1 MRKHLKEQYGFK
13 NFRDYQKD
21 IIKDVL
27 DNNDSIVIFPTGGG
41 KSLCYQFPAT
51 YLNKKT
57 IVVSPLI
64 SLMMD
69 QQKNLQNKGI
79 NCLCLNSESV
89 IKQKSLLRRNSD
101 FLQSPPSKSE
111 IKNSS
116 IIYCTPEYITK
127 NIQVFKN
134 IRDQIC
140 LFAIDEAHCLSEWGH
155 DFRPSY
161 MKLKII
167 KNNFPDIPVMALTA
181 TATPDVLEDIFDSL
195 NLNEARQYQLGTNRD
210 NLSIHVKQKSD
221 NIMDDLDINTDEST
235 IIYTQTRKNA
245 EKIYNLL
252 IECGIK
258 AGCYH
263 AGMSSEKKKSTHN
276 LFVNDKI
283 KVIVATICFGMGID
297 KPDIRKVINYGS
309 PSNLET
315 YYQEIGRA
323 GRDGMPSTVVMFYK
337 DADYSTNKSLISKG
351 NNEERRVKLLNIF
364 QKYITNTKVCR
375 QNLIEHYFET
385 GNLSLKKS
393 TEKCGKC
400 DNCLG
405 LSRDIKNKF
414 FIDVTKE
421 AETIIKLVGSLPVN
435 YGITKLIEILRGTG
449 SKYISNSFFGKGSH
463 RSVDWWKK
471 LINELVLEDYLC
483 KETFSYY
490 LVIGLGNKDHNDEE
504 IKIHIDEYNENKKV
518 SPSKDLKK
526 YKKIRDHLSKM
537 NGCAPY
543 MIIND
548 KVLSKIIQTKPKTV
562 EELYNIDGV
571 SNDFICKYG
580 QYFLDIKDRSSS
592 SSKKS
597 NTKDQTWDLYQSGK
611 NIKEIVEIRGLKDL
625 TIESHIV
632 DKFIDD
638 IKNVDMDRMGI
649 NQNMIDRISIA
660 IDQVGKTRLKPIK
673 NILDSDDSKIK
684 ISYFQLKT
692 CILLLDTN
700 Y

>member
-13 NFRDYQKD
+13 NFRNYQRD

-27 DNNDSIVIFPTGGG
+27 EKNDSIVIFPTGGG

-51 YLNKKT
+51 YLNKKS

-64 SLMMD
+64 SLMAD

-79 NCLCLNSESV
+79 NSVCLNSES
-89 IKQKSLLRRNSD
+89 KSNSPKKLLLGKKSYT
-101 FLQSPPSKSE
+101 SKPNTE
-111 IKNSS
+111 ITDASV
-116 IIYCTPEYITK
+116 IYCTPEYITK
-127 NIQVFKN
+127 NIQVFKD
-134 IRDQIC
+134 IKDDIC
-140 LFAIDEAHCLSEWGH
+140 LFAVDEAHCLSEWGH

-161 MKLKII
+161 MELKII
-167 KNNFPDIPVMALTA
+167 KNNFPSIPLMALTA
-181 TATPDVLEDIFDSL
+181 TATPNVLEDMFLSL
-195 NLNEARQYQLGTNRD
+195 HLNEANQYQLGSKRD

-221 NIMDDLDINTDEST
+221 SIMDDLDINSDEST

-252 IECGIK
+252 SEYGIK
-258 AGCYH
+258 TGCYH
-263 AGMSSEKKKSTHN
+263 GGMSAESKKNTHN
-276 LFVNDKI
+276 SFVNDEI
-283 KVIVATICFGMGID
+283 SVIVATICFGMGID

-309 PSNLET
+309 PANLET

-323 GRDGMPSTVVMFYK
+323 GRDGMPSKVVMFYK
-337 DADYSTNKSLISKG
+337 DADYSTNKFLISKG
-351 NNEERRVKLLNIF
+351 DNGERRVKLLNIF

-375 QNLIEHYFET
+375 QNMIEHYFET
-385 GNLSLKKS
+385 GDLSLKKS

-405 LSRDIKNKF
+405 LSREIENKLF
-414 FIDVTKE
+414 TDVTEE
-421 AETIIKLVGSLPVN
+421 AKTIVYLVESLHMN
-435 YGITKLIEILRGTG
+435 YGVTKLIEILRGVG
-449 SKYISNSFFGKGSH
+449 SKYRNNSFFGKGSH
-463 RSVDWWKK
+463 KSVDWWKK
-471 LINELVLEDYLC
+471 LINELVIEDYLS

-490 LVIGLGNKDHNDEE
+490 LVIGLGNKELDNEV
-504 IKIHIDEYNENKKV
+504 IKIHLNENKKSTV
-518 SPSKDLKK
+518 SPSIKK

-548 KVLSKIIQTKPKTV
+548 KVLSNITQTKPKTV

-580 QYFLDIKDRSSS
+580 QYFISEKNILSTSSLQ

-597 NTKDQTWDLYQSGK
+597 NTKDESWSLYQSGK
-611 NIKEIVEIRGLKDL
+611 SIKEIAEIRGLKEM

-632 DKFIDD
+632 DKFSNNTKNID
-638 IKNVDMDRMGI
+638 KTRMGI
-649 NQNMIDRISIA
+649 TQNMIERVRVSVEK
-660 IDQVGKTRLKPIK
+660 VGKNRLRPIK
-673 NILDSDDSKIK
+673 DILDDDKDK
-684 ISYFQLKT
+684 QKVSYFQLRT
-692 CILLLDTN
+692 CILFID
-700 Y
+700 

>member
-27 DNNDSIVIFPTGGG
+27 GHNDSIVIFPTGGG

-64 SLMMD
+64 SLMVD

-79 NCLCLNSESV
+79 HSICLNSESKSN
-89 IKQKSLLRRNSD
+89 IHQKSLLGRKSHPHKSN
-101 FLQSPPSKSE
+101 SE
-111 IKNSS
+111 IQDAS

-134 IRDQIC
+134 IKDQIC
-140 LFAIDEAHCLSEWGH
+140 LFAVDEAHCLSEWGH

-161 MKLKII
+161 MELNII
-167 KNNFPDIPVMALTA
+167 KKIFPNIPLMALTA
-181 TATPDVLEDIFDSL
+181 TATPNVLEDMFICL
-195 NLNEARQYQLGTNRD
+195 NLNEANQYQLGTNRD
-210 NLSIHVKQKSD
+210 NLSIHVRQKSD
-221 NIMDDLDINTDEST
+221 NIIDDLDINPEEST
-235 IIYTQTRKNA
+235 IIYTQTRKNT

-252 IECGIK
+252 KEYGIK

-263 AGMSSEKKKSTHN
+263 AGMSPEKKKDTHN

-283 KVIVATICFGMGID
+283 SVIVATICFGMGID

-309 PSNLET
+309 PPNLET

-323 GRDGMPSTVVMFYK
+323 GRDGIPSTVVMFYN
-337 DADYSTNKSLISKG
+337 DTDYTTNKFLISKG
-351 NNEERRVKLLNIF
+351 DNKERRVKLLNIF
-364 QKYITNTKVCR
+364 QKYITDTKVCR

-385 GNLSLKKS
+385 GNLLLKES

-405 LSRDIKNKF
+405 LSG
-414 FIDVTKE
+414 IDKTLTDVSEE
-421 AETIIKLVGSLPVN
+421 AKMLIQLVDYLPIN
-435 YGITKLIEILRGTG
+435 YGINKLIEIIIGTS
-449 SKYISNSFFGKGSH
+449 SKYRNNSFFGQGDYK
-463 RSVDWWKK
+463 SVDWWKK
-471 LINELVLEDYLC
+471 LIGELVVEDYLS
-483 KETFSYY
+483 KECFSYY
-490 LVIGLGNKDHNDEE
+490 SVIGLGNKKITTDKIIVNINDN
-504 IKIHIDEYNENKKV
+504 IHKRKS
-518 SPSKDLKK
+518 SPSIKK

-548 KVLSKIIQTKPKTV
+548 KVLYSVTQNKPKTI

-580 QYFLDIKDRSSS
+580 EYFIEKKQIVS
-592 SSKKS
+592 SSKTTK
-597 NTKDQTWDLYQSGK
+597 TKDESWNLYNRGK
-611 NIKEIVEIRGLKDL
+611 SIKEISEIRGLKDL

-632 DKFIDD
+632 DNFRND
-638 IKNVDMDRMGI
+638 IKSINTDRIGI
-649 NQNMIDRISIA
+649 NNDMIERVKVA
-660 IDQVGKTRLKPIK
+660 IEQVGKSRLRPIK
-673 NILDSDDSKIK
+673 DILDNDSKKK

-692 CILLLDTN
+692 IILLIDTTE
-700 Y
+700 

>member
-27 DNNDSIVIFPTGGG
+27 GNNDSIVIFPTGGG

-51 YLNKKT
+51 YLNKKS

-64 SLMMD
+64 SLMAD

-79 NCLCLNSESV
+79 KSLCLNSESKSN
-89 IKQKSLLRRNSD
+89 IQQKSLLGRKSHTPESN
-101 FLQSPPSKSE
+101 SE
-111 IKNSS
+111 ITNASV
-116 IIYCTPEYITK
+116 IYCTPEYITK

-134 IRDQIC
+134 IKDQIC
-140 LFAIDEAHCLSEWGH
+140 LFAVDEAHCLSEWGH

-161 MKLKII
+161 MELKII
-167 KNNFPDIPVMALTA
+167 KNNFPNIPLMALTA
-181 TATPDVLEDIFDSL
+181 TATPNVLEDIFNSL
-195 NLNEARQYQLGTNRD
+195 NLNEANQYQLGTNRD

-221 NIMDDLDINTDEST
+221 NIMDDLDINPEEST

-252 IECGIK
+252 KEYGIK
-258 AGCYH
+258 TGCYH
-263 AGMSSEKKKSTHN
+263 GGMSPEKKKHTHN
-276 LFVNDKI
+276 LFVNDTI
-283 KVIVATICFGMGID
+283 SVIVATICFGMGID

-323 GRDGMPSTVVMFYK
+323 GRDGMPSKVIMFYK
-337 DADYSTNKSLISKG
+337 DADYSTNKFLISKG
-351 NNEERRVKLLNIF
+351 DNGDRRVKLLNIF

-393 TEKCGKC
+393 TQKCGKC

-405 LSRDIKNKF
+405 LSRDIENK
-414 FIDVTKE
+414 ILTDVTKE
-421 AETIIKLVGSLPVN
+421 AETIIRLVGSLPVN
-435 YGITKLIEILRGTG
+435 YGITKLIEILRGVG
-449 SKYISNSFFGKGSH
+449 SKYRSNSFFGKGNDK
-463 RSVDWWKK
+463 SVDWWKK

-490 LVIGLGNKDHNDEE
+490 LVIGLGNKELDDEE
-504 IKIHIDEYNENKKV
+504 IKIHLGEYNENKKSRV
-518 SPSKDLKK
+518 SPSIKK

-548 KVLSKIIQTKPKTV
+548 KVLFNITQTKPKTV

-580 QYFLDIKDRSSS
+580 QYFIDKKDTSSS
-592 SSKKS
+592 SLSSRKL
-597 NTKDQTWDLYQSGK
+597 NTKEESWYLYQSGK
-611 NIKEIVEIRGLKDL
+611 SIKEIAEIRGLKDL
-625 TIESHIV
+625 TIESHII
-632 DKFIDD
+632 DKFSYD
-638 IKNVDMDRMGI
+638 IKSIDMDRMCI
-649 NQNMIDRISIA
+649 TQNMIDSITFA
-660 IDQVGKTRLKPIK
+660 IKKVGKNRLRPIK
-673 NILDSDDSKIK
+673 DILDNDSNKK
-684 ISYFQLKT
+684 KVSYFQLKT
-692 CILLLDTN
+692 CLLFID
-700 Y
+700 

>member
-1 MRKHLKEQYGFK
+1 MRKHLKEQYGFQ

-27 DNNDSIVIFPTGGG
+27 GNNDSIVIFPTGGG

-64 SLMMD
+64 SLMAD

-79 NCLCLNSESV
+79 NSLCLNSESKSN
-89 IKQKSLLRRNSD
+89 IQQKSLLGRSS
-101 FLQSPPSKSE
+101 QSSHSSPSE
-111 IKNSS
+111 IKNAS

-134 IRDQIC
+134 IKDQIC
-140 LFAIDEAHCLSEWGH
+140 LFAVDEAHCLSEWGH

-161 MKLKII
+161 MELKII
-167 KNNFPDIPVMALTA
+167 KNNFPDIPLMALTA
-181 TATPDVLEDIFDSL
+181 TATPNVLEDIFESL
-195 NLNEARQYQLGTNRD
+195 NLNEASQYQLGTNRD

-221 NIMDDLDINTDEST
+221 NIMDDLDINTEEST

-252 IECGIK
+252 TEYGIK

-263 AGMSSEKKKSTHN
+263 AGISPEKKKHTHD

-283 KVIVATICFGMGID
+283 TVIVATICFGMGID

-315 YYQEIGRA
+315 YYQETGRA
-323 GRDGMPSTVVMFYK
+323 GRDGMPSIVVMFYK
-337 DADYSTNKSLISKG
+337 DADYSTNKFLISKG
-351 NNEERRVKLLNIF
+351 DNGERRVKLLNIF

-414 FIDVTKE
+414 LTNVTKE
-421 AETIIKLVGSLPVN
+421 ANTIIKLVGSLPVN
-435 YGITKLIEILRGTG
+435 YGITKLIEILRGAG
-449 SKYISNSFFGKGSH
+449 SKYRSNSFFGKGSH
-463 RSVDWWKK
+463 KSVDWWKK
-471 LINELVLEDYLC
+471 LINELVLDDYLC

-490 LVIGLGNKDHNDEE
+490 LVIGLGNKDLNDEE
-504 IKIHIDEYNENKKV
+504 IKIHIDEYNENKRL
-518 SPSKDLKK
+518 SPSKDMKK

-580 QYFLDIKDRSSS
+580 QYFLDTKKASSS
-592 SSKKS
+592 SLSKKS
-597 NTKDQTWDLYQSGK
+597 NTKDQTWDLYQCGK
-611 NIKEIVEIRGLKDL
+611 SIKEIAEIRDLKDL

-632 DKFIDD
+632 DKFSDD
-638 IKNVDMDRMGI
+638 IKNIDMDRMGI
-649 NQNMIDRISIA
+649 NQNMIDRVAIA
-660 IDQVGKTRLKPIK
+660 IDQAGKTRLRPIK
-673 NILDSDDSKIK
+673 DVLDSDGNTRK

-692 CILLLDTN
+692 SILLLNTN
-700 Y
+700 

>member
-1 MRKHLKEQYGFK
+1 MRKHLKDQYGFQ

-27 DNNDSIVIFPTGGG
+27 RNNDSIVIFPTGGG

-64 SLMMD
+64 SLMAD

-79 NCLCLNSESV
+79 NSLCLNSESKSN
-89 IKQKSLLRRNSD
+89 IQQKSLLGRKSHTS
-101 FLQSPPSKSE
+101 QSNSE
-111 IKNSS
+111 ITNAS

-134 IRDQIC
+134 IKDQIC
-140 LFAIDEAHCLSEWGH
+140 LFAVDEAHCLSEWGH
-155 DFRPSY
+155 DFRTSY
-161 MKLKII
+161 MELKII
-167 KNNFPDIPVMALTA
+167 KNNFPDIPLMALTA
-181 TATPDVLEDIFDSL
+181 TATPNVLEDIFNSL
-195 NLNEARQYQLGTNRD
+195 NLNEANQYQLGTNRD

-221 NIMDDLDINTDEST
+221 NIMDDLDINPKEST

-252 IECGIK
+252 KEYGIK

-263 AGMSSEKKKSTHN
+263 AGMSPEKKKHTHN
-276 LFVNDKI
+276 LFVNDTI
-283 KVIVATICFGMGID
+283 SVIVATICFGMGID

-323 GRDGMPSTVVMFYK
+323 GRDGMPSKVIMFYK
-337 DADYSTNKSLISKG
+337 DADYSTNKFLISKG
-351 NNEERRVKLLNIF
+351 DNGDRRVKLLNIF

-375 QNLIEHYFET
+375 QNLIEHYFES

-393 TEKCGKC
+393 TQKCGKC

-405 LSRDIKNKF
+405 LSDNIENK
-414 FIDVTKE
+414 ILTDVTKE
-421 AETIIKLVGSLPVN
+421 AETIIRLVGSLPVN
-435 YGITKLIEILRGTG
+435 YGITKLIEILRGVG
-449 SKYISNSFFGKGSH
+449 SKYRSNSFFGKGNDK
-463 RSVDWWKK
+463 SVDWWKK

-490 LVIGLGNKDHNDEE
+490 LVIGLGNKEIDEE
-504 IKIHIDEYNENKKV
+504 IKIPLNEYKKSTV
-518 SPSKDLKK
+518 SPSLKK
-526 YKKIRDHLSKM
+526 YKKIREHLSKM

-548 KVLSKIIQTKPKTV
+548 KVLSNITQTKPKTV

-580 QYFLDIKDRSSS
+580 QYFIEKKDTS

-597 NTKDQTWDLYQSGK
+597 NTKEESWNLYQSGK
-611 NIKEIVEIRGLKDL
+611 SIKEIAEIRSLKDL
-625 TIESHIV
+625 TIESHIT
-632 DKFIDD
+632 DKFSEDTKSIN
-638 IKNVDMDRMGI
+638 IKRIGI
-649 NQNMIDRISIA
+649 NQNMIDRVIVA
-660 IDQVGKTRLKPIK
+660 TNQVGKTRLRPIK
-673 NILDSDDSKIK
+673 DILDTDGSTRK

-692 CILLLDTN
+692 CILLIDTK
-700 Y
+700 